1 MTLQQPHSRQPLRLR
16 PTAHFS
22 DFPVGKPVLCSPGQ
36 SLRTRALPPSYGT
49 TFLGQALLCSAH
61 QWVPGAEGPP
71 GFRPASV
78 SVSADGD
85 ADNPALPPCGCR
97 EHHFGGDW
105 ESPLP
110 HWRGFLMTQEAGF
123 EAPRV
128 LCGREGPCG
137 CGDPDQ
143 RPGQSLHCS
152 PPSPFDAKN
161 PFLAVVT
168 TNRKL
173 NQGTERHLMH
183 LELDISD
190 SKIRYQLPP
199 RPSPKLSPRPPV
211 PAQSCPPPSP

>member
-1 MTLQQPHSRQPLRLR
+1 
-16 PTAHFS
+16 
-22 DFPVGKPVLCSPGQ
+22 
-36 SLRTRALPPSYGT
+36 
-49 TFLGQALLCSAH
+49 
-61 QWVPGAEGPP
+61 
-71 GFRPASV
+71 
-78 SVSADGD
+78 
-85 ADNPALPPCGCR
+85 
-97 EHHFGGDW
+97 
-105 ESPLP
+105 
-110 HWRGFLMTQEAGF
+110 MTQEASF
-123 EAPRV
+123 EVPHV

-137 CGDPDQ
+137 CGDSEAWPVTA
-143 RPGQSLHCS
+143 LLS

>member
-1 MTLQQPHSRQPLRLR
+1 ME
-16 PTAHFS
+16 
-22 DFPVGKPVLCSPGQ
+22 
-36 SLRTRALPPSYGT
+36 PPSW
-49 TFLGQALLCSAH
+49 ARPSLCSAH
-61 QWVPGAEGPP
+61 QWVPGVEGPQVSDQP
-71 GFRPASV
+71 QFLSV
-78 SVSADGD
+78 DRVT
-85 ADNPALPPCGCR
+85 DNPALPPCRCQ
-97 EHHFGGDW
+97 EHYLGGGW

-110 HWRGFLMTQEAGF
+110 HWRGFLMTQEASF
-123 EAPRV
+123 EVPHV

-137 CGDPDQ
+137 CGDSEAWPVTA
-143 RPGQSLHCS
+143 LLS